1 MDDEVLGRGV
11 HGQLQWVAGDPMDVR
26 LVTPWMVGLLQD
38 EVQEK
43 HYRVEEKH
51 YRVEERHHQV
61 DKHKILQ
68 VGEHGLAGRLLVLVL
83 LHMLEVAHRDNIL
96 TGGHKVEAQHLEGK
110 LDQGVQEGAAQAVHG
125 VGVGSIQE
133 VEVHSF

>member
-26 LVTPWMVGLLQD
+26 LRMVGLLQD

-43 HYRVEEKH
+43 HYRVEE
-51 YRVEERHHQV
+51 RLHQV

-83 LHMLEVAHRDNIL
+83 LHMLEVAHPDNIL
-96 TGGHKVEAQHLEGK
+96 TGDHKVEAQHLEGK
-110 LDQGVQEGAAQAVHG
+110 LDQGVQEGAPQAVHG

>member
-26 LVTPWMVGLLQD
+26 LHMVGLLQD

-43 HYRVEEKH
+43 HYRVEG
-51 YRVEERHHQV
+51 RRHQV

-68 VGEHGLAGRLLVLVL
+68 VGEHGLAGKLLVLVL
-83 LHMLEVAHRDNIL
+83 LHMLEVARQDNIL
-96 TGGHKVEAQHLEGK
+96 TVGHKVEVQHLEGK
-110 LDQGVQEGAAQAVHG
+110 LDQGVQEGAARAVHG

>member
-26 LVTPWMVGLLQD
+26 LHMVGLLQD

-43 HYRVEEKH
+43 HYRVEE
-51 YRVEERHHQV
+51 RLHQV

-110 LDQGVQEGAAQAVHG
+110 LDQGVQEGAAQALHG

>member
-26 LVTPWMVGLLQD
+26 LRMVGLLQD

-43 HYRVEEKH
+43 HYRVEE
-51 YRVEERHHQV
+51 RRHQV

>member
-26 LVTPWMVGLLQD
+26 LRMVGLLQD

-43 HYRVEEKH
+43 HYRVEE
-51 YRVEERHHQV
+51 RLHQV

-83 LHMLEVAHRDNIL
+83 LHMLEVAHQDNIL

>member
-26 LVTPWMVGLLQD
+26 LRMVGLLQD

-43 HYRVEEKH
+43 HYRVEE
-51 YRVEERHHQV
+51 RLHQV

-96 TGGHKVEAQHLEGK
+96 TGSHKVEAQHLEGK